1 MAIATAAINCR
12 QRRRAL
18 SDINRR
24 RPTAQTVGRAS
35 QALIGDNR
43 EVRKRIVGS
52 GGPAAKPGPGP
63 RWMDLGQIATV
74 EVSSE
79 DPGFPIESVFNAT
92 GGPGWRASQK
102 GEQQIRLIFD
112 QAIAVHRI
120 QLHFLEPTRARLQE
134 FTVRWSA
141 ADGGQLKEIVRQQ
154 WNFSPAG
161 STSEIED
168 YEVNLDGVS
177 TVELVIQPDLTHNE
191 ALATLAAWR
200 VA

>member
-1 MAIATAAINCR
+1 M
-12 QRRRAL
+12 
-18 SDINRR
+18 SENR
-24 RPTAQTVGRAS
+24 
-35 QALIGDNR
+35 N
-43 EVRKRIVGS
+43 VRKRIVGS
-52 GGPAAKPGPGP
+52 DRPVAQPGPGP
-63 RWMDLGQIATV
+63 RWMDLGEIATV
-74 EVSSE
+74 EVTSE
-79 DPGFPIESVFNAT
+79 DPGFPIESVFQPDSGA
-92 GGPGWRASQK
+92 GWRAAQK

-112 QAIAVHRI
+112 QAMAVHRI
-120 QLHFLEPTRARLQE
+120 QLHFLEPTRDRLQE

-161 STSEIED
+161 STSELED

-177 TVELVIQPDLTHNE
+177 TVELIIKPDLTHNE